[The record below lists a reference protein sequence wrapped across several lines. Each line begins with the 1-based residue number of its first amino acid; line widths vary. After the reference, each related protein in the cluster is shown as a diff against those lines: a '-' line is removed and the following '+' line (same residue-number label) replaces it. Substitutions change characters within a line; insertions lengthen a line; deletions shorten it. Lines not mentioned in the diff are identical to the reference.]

1 LVLRTVY
8 EQGRISRADV
18 ARATGLTRTA
28 VSDLVERLMG
38 DDLVIEVGMGPSTG
52 GKAPI
57 LLQVPADA
65 RHLLGIDVDRQRLS
79 GAIVD
84 LRGDIVA
91 RASRDLE
98 GCNGAEALVELDALV
113 SSLQVAAERPLLG
126 VGVGTPG
133 LIDTATGTVRWAVG
147 LDWRDVPLGP
157 RLTDLTGLPAT
168 VINDSQAAAMAEWTF
183 GNHDTSAAMV
193 VIKVAEGIG
202 AGIVIRGRIY
212 TGDGSGA
219 GEIGHTRVSESDIP
233 CRCGSSGCLETVA
246 GLRAVLEQ
254 ARALAPT
261 RSDSS
266 LSGDRIDHESLQLA
280 FDAGDP
286 LAREVVL
293 EAARAL
299 GRVIAAVI
307 GTLGARDIVL
317 IGPMTDYGPDW
328 LRAVTTEADRS
339 SLPMLAQRSTIHLG
353 STGRDAVELG
363 AAAMLMTSQLGLA
376 LAA

>member
-1 LVLRTVY
+1 MPTAQPPKATHRQLRRSNEQLVLRTVY

-91 RASRDLE
+91 RASRDLG

-202 AGIVIRGRIY
+202 AGIVIGGRIY

-246 GLRAVLEQ
+246 GSRAVLEQ
-254 ARALAPT
+254 ARTLAPT

-266 LSGDRIDHESLQLA
+266 LSGRSHRS
-280 FDAGDP
+280 
-286 LAREVVL
+286 
-293 EAARAL
+293 
-299 GRVIAAVI
+299 RVAPTRV
-307 GTLGARDIVL
+307 RR
-317 IGPMTDYGPDW
+317 W
-328 LRAVTTEADRS
+328 
-339 SLPMLAQRSTIHLG
+339 
-353 STGRDAVELG
+353 
-363 AAAMLMTSQLGLA
+363 
-376 LAA
+376 